1 VSIIW
6 AIKCLILLMHGA
18 NMKLIVFVFGN
29 KDMKNVILSVFLQRK
44 PVIEKFT
51 IADIITSRRVMETAT
66 SRHVA

>member
-1 VSIIW
+1 
-6 AIKCLILLMHGA
+6 MHGA